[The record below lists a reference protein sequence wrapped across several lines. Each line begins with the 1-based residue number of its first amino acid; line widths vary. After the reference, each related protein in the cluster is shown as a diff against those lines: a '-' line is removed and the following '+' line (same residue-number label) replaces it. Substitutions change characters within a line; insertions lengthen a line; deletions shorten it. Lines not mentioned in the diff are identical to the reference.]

1 MPSSFHPTKARS
13 RSMPPSGSTMEQA
26 RTSSFGL
33 KTKAWGYPSKIYR
46 ESSIDSIRKTKLKQ
60 APVWDYPIANSWP
73 KPMGEASWRKTASSE
88 ALQCRCFCQW
98 KPGKPSDFMTL
109 RLLIADD
116 ERLFRQSL
124 RILLETAEDITVV
137 AEAGDGQEAVVKAK
151 ETAPDIA
158 LLDVRMPKMD
168 GIKAAKL
175 ISTVAPRTKI
185 LMLSIH
191 DDDEKIVSAIKAG
204 ARGYILKDTDRSD
217 FVQIIRHTY
226 AGKTHS
232 SPYLAH
238 LTVEQSALHHELPK
252 EDRERRFS
260 DKYGVSDLELNLLQ
274 LLA

>member
-1 MPSSFHPTKARS
+1 MP
-13 RSMPPSGSTMEQA
+13 
-26 RTSSFGL
+26 
-33 KTKAWGYPSKIYR
+33 
-46 ESSIDSIRKTKLKQ
+46 
-60 APVWDYPIANSWP
+60 
-73 KPMGEASWRKTASSE
+73 
-88 ALQCRCFCQW
+88 
-98 KPGKPSDFMTL
+98 L

-151 ETAPDIA
+151 RTAPDIA

-204 ARGYILKDTDRSD
+204 ARGYILKDTDRAD
-217 FVQIIRHTY
+217 FIEIIRHTY
-226 AGKTHS
+226 AGKNHS

-238 LTVEQSALHHELPK
+238 LTLERPPLPDDSPK
-252 EDRERRFS
+252 EQREQRFV
-260 DKYGVSDLELNLLQ
+260 DKYGLSDIELKVLHFVAEGLNNEEISRLTHVARETVKGHLKGLFRKLQ
-274 LLA
+274 VKNRTEAAVLAVREGID